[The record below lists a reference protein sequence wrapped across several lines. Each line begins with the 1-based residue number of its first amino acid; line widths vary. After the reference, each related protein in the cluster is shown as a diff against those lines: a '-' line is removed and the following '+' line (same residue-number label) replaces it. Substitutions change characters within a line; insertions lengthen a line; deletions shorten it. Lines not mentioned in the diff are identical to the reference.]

1 MKLAVAIQN
10 HKVESNDFLNLSNFE
25 IILCISNNRIESKI
39 YWKIVL
45 KMSPF
50 LKSPFPPH
58 PPPKVKLTFILVF
71 CLSSSLEGEKFPR
84 ASLY

>member
-25 IILCISNNRIESKI
+25 IILCISNNRVVSKI

-50 LKSPFPPH
+50 LKSPFPTPPH
-58 PPPKVKLTFILVF
+58 PPTKGQINIYRGLLFKL
-71 CLSSSLEGEKFPR
+71 
-84 ASLY
+84 

>member
-1 MKLAVAIQN
+1 MAIQN

-25 IILCISNNRIESKI
+25 IILCISNNRIVSKK

-50 LKSPFPPH
+50 LKSPFPT

-84 ASLY
+84 ANLLI